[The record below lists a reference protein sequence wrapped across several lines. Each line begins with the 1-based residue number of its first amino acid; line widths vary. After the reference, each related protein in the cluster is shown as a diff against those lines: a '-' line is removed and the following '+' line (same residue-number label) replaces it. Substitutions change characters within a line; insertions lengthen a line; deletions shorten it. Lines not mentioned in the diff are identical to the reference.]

1 MKRKI
6 PRRYR
11 YKTPVRKPEP
21 ECKKETEIKQLKE
34 IESEL
39 SIAGLGSSIPILRW
53 SWTALGKLYLEVV
66 ND

>member
-11 YKTPVRKPEP
+11 YKAQFKKPEP
-21 ECKKETEIKQLKE
+21 ELNNEDETEELKETE
-34 IESEL
+34 SDRM
-39 SIAGLGSSIPILRW
+39 LRW
-53 SWTALGKLYLEVV
+53 SWTALGKLCLEVV